1 MKKYLLFLL
10 PISLVISFSVQDS
23 FATNTEWSYP
33 VTVAD
38 SIIVISPIPELDSG
52 SHGPRAPM
60 VVPISAS
67 YDSMLS
73 SVILSFTSNLGEIK
87 VEVLNTTTGGYDS
100 GMIDTQFLYATIPIT
115 MGPGHYVLLFTLP
128 SGQRYRGSLIYE
140 S

>member
-38 SIIVISPIPELDSG
+38 SIIVISPIQELDSG

-73 SVILSFTSNLGEIK
+73 SVILSFTSNLGEIE
-87 VEVLNTTTGGYDS
+87 VEVMNTTTGGYASDLV
-100 GMIDTQFLYATIPIT
+100 DTQFLYATIPIT
-115 MGPGHYVLLFTLP
+115 MGLGHYILLFTLP
-128 SGQRYRGSLIYE
+128 SGQRYRGEFDL
-140 S
+140 